1 MSQIRTFRRA
11 CAAGLFCSA
20 VALLG
25 GCTPAP
31 SATSKDGKAPAA
43 AAGIDA
49 ATARTLIEVSG
60 ARAEVE
66 QILAEQRASFAKY
79 VDYAVSSLPEPK
91 PHFAERK
98 AELVAAYRKE
108 QAKHAEKL
116 SWARVEPGVIKAF
129 SGIHPSDAAAIEA
142 FYRTPAGKAWA
153 KASSTVKIGI
163 ADAVS
168 KVTKEIAPDT
178 FEATEQLQK
187 KVDALK
193 LDRLNRAGEK
203 Q

>member
-1 MSQIRTFRRA
+1 MSQIRTLRRA

-20 VALLG
+20 LALLG
-25 GCTPAP
+25 SCAP
-31 SATSKDGKAPAA
+31 GPSEPSKDGQAKA

-49 ATARTLIEVSG
+49 ATARKLIEVSG
-60 ARAEVE
+60 AKAEVE
-66 QILAEQRASFAKY
+66 QILAEQRASFTKY

-108 QAKHAEKL
+108 QAKYAEKL
-116 SWARVEPGVIKAF
+116 NWARIEPGVIKAF
-129 SGIHPSDAAAIEA
+129 RGIDPNDAAAIEA

-153 KASSTVKIGI
+153 KASPALKIGI
-163 ADAVS
+163 ADAVT

-187 KVDALK
+187 KVDAIK
-193 LDRLNRAGEK
+193 LDRLNHAGGKE
-203 Q
+203 